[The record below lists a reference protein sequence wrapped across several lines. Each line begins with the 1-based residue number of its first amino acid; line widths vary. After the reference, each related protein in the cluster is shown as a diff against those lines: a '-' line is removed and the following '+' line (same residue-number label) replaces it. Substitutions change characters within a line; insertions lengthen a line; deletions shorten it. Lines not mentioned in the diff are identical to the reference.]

1 MACIAL
7 ELVVKI
13 SNVVVSLQDPASP
26 NPRLSL
32 CPISSPYPSTTT
44 WPCHVGLFFF
54 GSSDMQMSCLQGFCT
69 WSVHLG
75 VPGSSFMSW
84 GLRASLSSC
93 FHVYVIVPLPY
104 PNYFL
109 PCTSLCFL
117 QGPDHNLTANAFV
130 VILPCQ
136 SMRFEK
142 VRVLSFHN
150 VSHLLGT

>member
-1 MACIAL
+1 ML
-7 ELVVKI
+7 RVKI

-32 CPISSPYPSTTT
+32 CLISSPYPSTTT
-44 WPCHVGLFFF
+44 WPCHVGLFFLAPRTCK
-54 GSSDMQMSCLQGFCT
+54 CLVSRDSVLT
-69 WSVHLG
+69 RSVHLG
-75 VPGSSFMSW
+75 VPGSFFMSW

-142 VRVLSFHN
+142 VRVLSFHS

>member
-1 MACIAL
+1 ML
-7 ELVVKI
+7 LVYKI
-13 SNVVVSLQDPASP
+13 LH
-26 NPRLSL
+26 RLTPDFPSV
-32 CPISSPYPSTTT
+32 SSPAPTPPPPLGLVT
-44 WPCHVGLFFF
+44 WVFFF
-54 GSSDMQMSCLQGFCT
+54 LAPRTCKCLVSRDSVLT
-69 WSVHLG
+69 RSVHLG
-75 VPGSSFMSW
+75 VPGSFFMSW

-136 SMRFEK
+136 SMKFEK
-142 VRVLSFHN
+142 VRVLSFHS